1 MRANAICPWATDT
14 QIFAGVR
21 KRWIEE
27 KMPLNQPEDVA
38 KMILQSAADSNMNGK
53 AIYVAGGRGFD
64 TEEGYDK
71 TLPQWMGEEN
81 AKTWLKGQEVLGLVS
96 DSVVRGNSTD
106 SRSRETIGREAKH
119 IRALNVDP
127 QILRSTP
134 LECMVSQP
142 PT

>member
-1 MRANAICPWATDT
+1 
-14 QIFAGVR
+14 
-21 KRWIEE
+21 
-27 KMPLNQPEDVA
+27 MPLNQPEDVA

-106 SRSRETIGREAKH
+106 SRSRRRLDVK
-119 IRALNVDP
+119 
-127 QILRSTP
+127 RSTP